1 MKKLSVILSLL
12 LVLIVLV
19 SCAKTSDYTLE
30 YSESNMYSNEDIES
44 AAKVVVEKFNTF
56 QGCVLYS
63 LEYAGDEKCKD
74 ELSYVDSLKDDGEE
88 EFVDCLV
95 FDSEF
100 RSPIRGG
107 GAWTANS
114 IYTWSWYL
122 GREKDGEWVLVT
134 YGYG

>member
-30 YSESNMYSNEDIES
+30 YGESNMYSNEDIES

-56 QGCVLYS
+56 HGCVLYS
-63 LEYAGDEKCKD
+63 LEYAGDEKCEN
-74 ELSYVDSLKDDGEE
+74 ELSYVNSLKDDGE

-95 FDSEF
+95 FYSEF
-100 RSPIRGG
+100 RSPIKGG
-107 GAWTANS
+107 GAWSPND
-114 IYTWSWYL
+114 IYTWDWYL

>member
-30 YSESNMYSNEDIES
+30 YGESNMYSNEDIES

-56 QGCVLYS
+56 HGCVLYS
-63 LEYAGDEKCKD
+63 LEYAGDEKCEN
-74 ELSYVDSLKDDGEE
+74 ELSYVNSLKDDGE

-95 FDSEF
+95 FYSEF
-100 RSPIRGG
+100 RSPIKGG
-107 GAWTANS
+107 GAWSPND
-114 IYTWSWYL
+114 IYTWDWYL

-134 YGYG
+134 FGYA

>member
-1 MKKLSVILSLL
+1 MKRTIALILVAVF
-12 LVLIVLV
+12 LVVLTA
-19 SCAKTSDYTLE
+19 CAKTSDYTLE
-30 YSESNMYSNEDIES
+30 YGESDMYTKQDIES
-44 AAKVVVEKFNTF
+44 AAKAVLDEFNTF
-56 QGCVLYS
+56 DGCVLYS
-63 LEYAGDEKCKD
+63 LTYAGDEKCMD
-74 ELSYVDSLKDDGEE
+74 ELSYVNSLKDDEGE

-122 GREKDGEWVLVT
+122 GREKDSEWVLVT
-134 YGYG
+134 FGYA